1 MFIWVVCHRPQ
12 EPKEIKITDD
22 DFEHIQMWLFGL
34 VT

>member
-1 MFIWVVCHRPQ
+1 MFICVVYHRPQ
-12 EPKEIKITDD
+12 EPKEIIITDD